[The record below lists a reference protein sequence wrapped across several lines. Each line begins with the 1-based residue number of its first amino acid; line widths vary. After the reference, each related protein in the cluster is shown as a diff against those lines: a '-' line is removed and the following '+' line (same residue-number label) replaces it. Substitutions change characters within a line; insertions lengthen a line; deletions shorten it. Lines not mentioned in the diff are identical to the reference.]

1 MNVSDSKIECDK
13 KLNFLEEILKVKIR
27 RVFNTLL
34 KKQFSVSSFLFEIIP

>member
-13 KLNFLEEILKVKIR
+13 KLHFLEEILKVKIR

-34 KKQFSVSSFLFEIIP
+34 KKQFSFSCFLLESIP